1 MSQDLDRL
9 EAALSGHYPIERELG
24 RGGMATVYLAHDVKH
39 ARQVAIKVL
48 HPDLAASI
56 GADRFVR
63 EIEIAARLAHPHIL
77 PLFDSGEADGFL
89 YYVMPYVD
97 GESLHDR
104 LQRTGPLPLA
114 EVVRL
119 TEQVASALSYAHEQ
133 GVIHRDIKPGN
144 ILLAGDQAI
153 VADFGI
159 ARAVAAAGGT
169 RITGTGLAIG
179 TPAYMSPEQAF
190 GSASIDTTTDVYA
203 LGCVVYEM
211 LAGHPPFEGA
221 TPQALMGQHAL
232 ETVPGL
238 HLSDAGLTAS
248 VERVVLRALAK
259 EPGDRFQT
267 AGGLAVAL
275 AGAITDEA
283 RAEEVQRRT
292 RRRWARGAIGVSLV
306 AALSLGGWWIRGQF
320 AARPIELLAVLPASN
335 MTRDPAQDYFV
346 DGVHEALVTE
356 LQRAGL
362 SIIAR
367 QSVLQYRDT
376 DKSIRQIAK
385 ELGVDALIQPAV
397 GRSGD
402 SVFVDISLYDGPSQ
416 LPLWTASFPARVEGV
431 LGVYRDVSRRIA
443 QEIGVVLSTQATARL
458 GERPTIDPRAYEAI
472 LRGQFHLRQFTPQ
485 DFTLALQYFES
496 TLAIDPDYAP
506 AHVGVAAVW
515 LYRSQAGIT
524 TRAESQPNV
533 ERHLRRALALDPQLA
548 SALQLEAADLVWG
561 QWKLDAGAEAF
572 RRAIALDP
580 NNAQLRVFYGHV
592 LMIQGKF
599 EEALQEGRLA
609 VQLDPLNAF
618 VTGLYGTILSMTG
631 HPEEA
636 IVLLQDM
643 FERNPGAGFG
653 VGALLGSLRQ
663 VERYAEE
670 LEVERAQWAS
680 RGDQELVA
688 ALDSGLAAGGYPMAY
703 KRAADAL
710 ASRRAGDR
718 DHSMTIAAFY
728 VIAGEEVLA
737 MDWLDSAVAQHDQ
750 NAPYIGVFPVYSSLH
765 DHPRFWALAQLV
777 GVPIVP
783 RPDRPVTSE
792 TN

>member
-1 MSQDLDRL
+1 MTIDLSRLKAAFADR
-9 EAALSGHYPIERELG
+9 YPIERELG
-24 RGGMATVYLAHDVKH
+24 RGGMATVYLARDIRHS
-39 ARQVAIKVL
+39 RQVAVKVL
-48 HPDLAASI
+48 QPELAASI
-56 GADRFVR
+56 GAERFVR
-63 EIEIAARLAHPHIL
+63 EIAIAARLSHPHIL

-89 YYVMPYVD
+89 FYVMPYVE
-97 GESLHDR
+97 GESLGDR
-104 LQRTGPLPLA
+104 LRRTGPLSLA
-114 EVVRL
+114 ETVRL
-119 TEQVASALSYAHEQ
+119 TGQVASALNYAHEQ

-144 ILLAGDQAI
+144 ILLTGDQAI

-159 ARAVAAAGGT
+159 ARAVTAAGGAALT
-169 RITGTGLAIG
+169 ETGMALG

-190 GSASIDTTTDVYA
+190 GTDSLDGTTDVYG

-211 LAGHPPFEGA
+211 LAGHPPFDGA
-221 TPQALMGQHAL
+221 TPRAVMARHAMS
-232 ETVPGL
+232 TVPDL
-238 HLSDAGLTAS
+238 HLEDSGLTAS
-248 VERVVLRALAK
+248 VERVIVRALAK
-259 EPGDRFQT
+259 EPGDRYQT
-267 AGGLAVAL
+267 AGDLAKAL
-275 AGAITDEA
+275 AGAITEEA
-283 RAEEVQRRT
+283 RAEEAHRTT
-292 RRRWARGAIGVSLV
+292 RRRWSRGVIVLV
-306 AALSLGGWWIRGQF
+306 TVATLSLGGWWIRGQLT
-320 AARPIELLAVLPASN
+320 ARPIELLAVLPASN
-335 MTRDPAQDYFV
+335 MTRDPAQDFFV

-376 DKSIRQIAK
+376 DKPIRQIAK

-402 SVFVDISLYDGPSQ
+402 SVFVDISLYDGPTQ
-416 LPLWTASFPARVEGV
+416 LPLWTESFPARIEGV

-443 QEIGVVLSTQATARL
+443 KEIGVVLSTQATARL

-496 TLAIDPDYAP
+496 TLAIDSNYAP

-524 TRAESQPNV
+524 PRAESQPMV
-533 ERHLRRALALDPQLA
+533 ERHLKRALALDPQLA

-592 LMIQGKF
+592 LMIQGKPD
-599 EEALQEGRLA
+599 EALQEGKLA

-618 VTGLYGTILSMTG
+618 VTGLYGTMLALTG
-631 HPEEA
+631 HQEEA
-636 IVLLQDM
+636 IVLLKDM

-653 VGALLGSLRQ
+653 VWALLGALHQ
-663 VERYAEE
+663 VGRHAEE
-670 LEVERAQWAS
+670 LQVERAQWAS

-688 ALDSGLAAGGYPMAY
+688 ALDSGMAAGGCAMAY
-703 KRAADAL
+703 RSAADAL
-710 ASRRAGDR
+710 TSRHAREDAP
-718 DHSMTIAAFY
+718 SMTIAEFY
-728 VIAGEEVLA
+728 AIAGEELLA

-750 NAPYIGVFPVYSSLH
+750 NAPYIGISPVYSTLH
-765 DHPRFWALAQLV
+765 DQPRFRALTQLV

-783 RPDRPVTSE
+783 RPDRSGTAASD
-792 TN
+792 

>member
-1 MSQDLDRL
+1 MSLDLNRL
-9 EAALSGHYPIERELG
+9 KAALSDRYPIERELG
-24 RGGMATVYLAHDVKH
+24 RGGMATVYLARDVKH

-48 HPDLAASI
+48 HPDLAAFI
-56 GADRFVR
+56 GAERFVR

-89 YYVMPYVD
+89 YYVMPYID
-97 GESLHDR
+97 GESLNDR

-114 EVVRL
+114 EAVRL
-119 TEQVASALSYAHEQ
+119 IEQVASALNYAHEQ
-133 GVIHRDIKPGN
+133 GIIHRDIKPGN
-144 ILLAGDQAI
+144 ILISGDQAI

-159 ARAVAAAGGT
+159 ARALAAAGGPSL
-169 RITGTGLAIG
+169 TGTGMALG

-190 GSASIDTTTDVYA
+190 GSHSLDRTTDVYA

-211 LAGHPPFEGA
+211 LAGMPPFKGS
-221 TPQALMGQHAL
+221 TPQAVLAQHAVNA
-232 ETVPGL
+232 VPSL
-238 HLSDAGLTAS
+238 QLSDAGLATS
-248 VERVVLRALAK
+248 VERVVMRALAK
-259 EPGDRFQT
+259 EPDDRFQT
-267 AGGLAVAL
+267 ASELAQAL
-275 AGAITDEA
+275 AGAITEEA
-283 RAEEVQRRT
+283 RAEEASRKR
-292 RRRWARGAIGVSLV
+292 RRRWARGAIAVLMI

-320 AARPIELLAVLPASN
+320 TARPIELLAVLPASN
-335 MTRDPAQDYFV
+335 MTRDPAQDFFV

-376 DKSIRQIAK
+376 DKPIRQIAK

-402 SVFVDISLYDGPSQ
+402 SVFVDISLYDGPTQ
-416 LPLWTASFPARVEGV
+416 LPLWTESFPARIEGV

-443 QEIGVVLSTQATARL
+443 KEIGVVLSTQATARL

-485 DFTLALQYFES
+485 DFTLALQNFES
-496 TLAIDPDYAP
+496 ALAIDSNYAP

-524 TRAESQPNV
+524 PRAESQPML
-533 ERHLRRALALDPQLA
+533 ERHLKRALAIDPQLA
-548 SALQLEAADLVWG
+548 SALQLQAADLVWG

-592 LMIQGKF
+592 LMIQGKPD
-599 EEALQEGRLA
+599 EALQEGRLA

-643 FERNPGAGFG
+643 FDRNPGAGFG

-663 VERYAEE
+663 VGRYAEE

-680 RGDQELVA
+680 RGDQEVVA

-750 NAPYIGVFPVYSSLH
+750 NAPYIGVFPAYSTLH
-765 DHPRFWALAQLV
+765 DQPRFRALTQLV
-777 GVPIVP
+777 GVPIVA
-783 RPDRPVTSE
+783 RPDRPATSDPK
-792 TN
+792 

>member
-9 EAALSGHYPIERELG
+9 AAALSDRYPIERELG

-335 MTRDPAQDYFV
+335 MTRDPAQDFFV

-376 DKSIRQIAK
+376 DKPIRQIAK

-402 SVFVDISLYDGPSQ
+402 SVFVDISLYDGPTQ
-416 LPLWTASFPARVEGV
+416 LPLWTESFPARIEGV
-431 LGVYRDVSRRIA
+431 LGVYREVSRRIA
-443 QEIGVVLSTQATARL
+443 KEIGVVLSTQATGRL
-458 GERPTIDPRAYEAI
+458 AERPAIDPRAYEAI
-472 LRGQFHLRQFTPQ
+472 LQGRFHLQRFTPQ
-485 DFTLALQYFES
+485 DITLALQYFEAA
-496 TLAIDPDYAP
+496 LAIEPDYAP
-506 AHVGVAAVW
+506 AHVGIARVW
-515 LYRSQAGIT
+515 LFRSQYGIT
-524 TRAESQPNV
+524 LRAESQPIV
-533 ERHLRRALALDPQLA
+533 ERHLSRALALDPQLV
-548 SALQLEAADLVWG
+548 SALALEASDIVWG
-561 QWKLDAGAEAF
+561 QWKLEAGAEAF
-572 RRAIALDP
+572 RRVIALDP
-580 NNAQLRVFYGHV
+580 NEGGLRAFYGHV
-592 LMIQGKF
+592 LMIQGKP
-599 EEALQEGRLA
+599 EEALREGRLA
-609 VQLDPLNAF
+609 LQLDPLNAF
-618 VTGLYGTILSMTG
+618 VTGLYGTILAMTG

-636 IVLLQDM
+636 IVVLQDM
-643 FERNPGAGFG
+643 FERDPGAGFG
-653 VGALLGSLRQ
+653 VTALLTALR
-663 VERYAEE
+663 EAGRYAEE
-670 LEVERAQWAS
+670 FQLQRTQFAS
-680 RGDQELVA
+680 NGDQALVA
-688 ALDSGLAAGGYPMAY
+688 ALDSGLAAGGYTMAW
-703 KRAADAL
+703 KNVADVL
-710 ASRRAGDR
+710 ASRQGREDAP
-718 DHSMTIAAFY
+718 SMNIATFY
-728 VIAGEEVLA
+728 ALAGEDVLA
-737 MDWLDSAVAQHDQ
+737 MEWLEHAVAQQDQ
-750 NAPYIGVFPVYSSLH
+750 NVPYIGVIPVFRKLH
-765 DHPRFWALAQLV
+765 GDPRFQALARRV
-777 GVPIVP
+777 GVPLVALP
-783 RPDRPVTSE
+783 RRVT
-792 TN
+792 TLKD